1 MRKILEDSLFFG
13 FKNRFSIGML
23 GIRLFITLV
32 RTNYGIMKK
41 TLIALTAFVLL
52 SGAVMAQESNTL
64 TKKEKKQGWKL
75 LFDGK
80 TTKGWH
86 TYLKDTV
93 GSRWQVIDGTLVFDE
108 TKPRSGGGD
117 IVTNEEYENYELNLE
132 WKVAKG
138 SNSGIIFDIQED
150 PANTATYATGP
161 EMQVLD
167 NIDAADNKKQNHLA
181 GCLYDMSGDATV
193 SKPRP
198 VGEWNKVR
206 LIQNKGHLTFY
217 LNDIKT
223 FEGQIGSEEWNK
235 MIANSKFKD
244 PYFKNFAKVAKGKI
258 ALQEHPGS
266 TQWRNIKILA
276 L

>member
-1 MRKILEDSLFFG
+1 MKRILTVVTVLTL
-13 FKNRFSIGML
+13 L
-23 GIRLFITLV
+23 GT
-32 RTNYGIMKK
+32 
-41 TLIALTAFVLL
+41 
-52 SGAVMAQESNTL
+52 AVMAQEPNTL
-64 TKKEKKQGWKL
+64 TKKEKKEGWKL

-93 GSRWQVIDGTLVFDE
+93 GSKWQVVAGTLVFDE
-108 TKPRSGGGD
+108 TKPNSGGGD
-117 IVTNEEYENYELNLE
+117 IVTDGIYENYELNLE

-138 SNSGIIFDIQED
+138 SNSGIIFNIQED
-150 PANTATYATGP
+150 PKYGATYLTGP

-193 SKPRP
+193 SKPMP

-217 LNDIKT
+217 LNGIKT

-235 MIANSKFKD
+235 LVANSKFKSAAFAD
-244 PYFKNFAKVAKGKI
+244 FAKVAKGKI

-266 TQWRNIKILA
+266 SQWRNIKVKA